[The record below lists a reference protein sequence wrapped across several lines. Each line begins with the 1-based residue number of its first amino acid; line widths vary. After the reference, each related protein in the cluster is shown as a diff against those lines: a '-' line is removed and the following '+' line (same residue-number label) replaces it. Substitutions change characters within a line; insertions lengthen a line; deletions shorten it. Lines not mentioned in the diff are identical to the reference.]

1 MELEKEIKTKVKVN
15 KNIIYINIILL
26 IYSNLKIK
34 LITNIILM
42 EYY

>member
-15 KNIIYINIILL
+15 KKIIYINIIL

>member
-15 KNIIYINIILL
+15 KKIIYINIIL

-34 LITNIILM
+34 LITNLILM

>member
-34 LITNIILM
+34 LITNLILM